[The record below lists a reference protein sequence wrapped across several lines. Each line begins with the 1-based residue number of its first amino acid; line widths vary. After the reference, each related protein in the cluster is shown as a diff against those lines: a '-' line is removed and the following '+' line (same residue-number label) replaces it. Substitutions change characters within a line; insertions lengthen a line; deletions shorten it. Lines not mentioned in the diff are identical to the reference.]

1 MRYRINGKEVPS
13 DAGAAIAALKAAYA
27 KKQRVECLC
36 TDPPALCYL
45 AKIGET
51 IIVKRMPNTGA
62 KHDPECEHYEA
73 PPELSGRGEVEGSA
87 IKENAEEGTT
97 ELRLGFPLSKM
108 AGRAPPAPSGTEK
121 TEGDVVVE
129 KGKLSLQATLHYLWE
144 QAGFN
149 RWQPTFEGKRRWE
162 TIHKHLLE
170 AAAGKQAKRRNLSDV
185 LFVPEQFSVKHAA
198 DIYAKRRRRFAELR
212 PEKNS
217 LFLVVAP
224 FKELSPS
231 QFGMK
236 LVLKHMPGK
245 QEPLYLSAKAGES
258 LAKRYTA
265 MMQLAQALEGSQILV
280 IATVQQ
286 AESGVLNA
294 DTVAMML
301 VDKHYLPVDS
311 FDDAELTNTLVAS
324 GRRFVKGLRY
334 NLPRST
340 PMATLQLTDVPG
352 SLAMYL
358 IPKDADEH
366 YRPKL
371 ESLISES
378 SIEAWIWESSEPMP
392 LLPPSGAPCV
402 RPIASTP
409 QP

>member
-1 MRYRINGKEVPS
+1 MRYRISGNHVSTAP
-13 DAGAAIAALKAAYA
+13 GAAMAALKAADA

-36 TDPPALCYL
+36 TDPPAPCYL
-45 AKIGET
+45 AKIGEA

-97 ELRLGFPLSKM
+97 ELRLGFPLSKV

-121 TEGDVVVE
+121 IEGDVVVE

-149 RWQPTFEGKRRWE
+149 RWQPTFEGRRRWG
-162 TIHKHLLE
+162 TIQKYLLE

-185 LFVPEQFSVKHAA
+185 LFVPEPFSVDHA
-198 DIYAKRRRRFAELR
+198 DEIYAKRRRRFAELR

-245 QEPLYLSAKAGES
+245 QEPLYLSAKAGEA

-301 VDKHYLPVDS
+301 VDKHFLPVDS
-311 FDDAELTNTLVAS
+311 FEDADLTSALVAG

-334 NLPRST
+334 NLARST
-340 PMATLQLTDVPG
+340 PMATLQLTDVAG

-358 IPKDADEH
+358 VPRDADEH
-366 YRPKL
+366 YRPRL
-371 ESLISES
+371 EGLIAES
-378 SIEAWIWESSEPMP
+378 AIPSWVWESTEPMP
-392 LLPPSGAPCV
+392 PIPPAPS
-402 RPIASTP
+402 REPRDQAGDP
-409 QP
+409 R

>member
-1 MRYRINGKEVPS
+1 MRYRIGGKEVPT
-13 DAGAAIAALKAAYA
+13 DPGAALAALRAAYA

-36 TDPPALCYL
+36 TDPAPLCYL

-73 PPELSGRGEVEGSA
+73 PPELSGRGEVEGTA
-87 IKENAEEGTT
+87 IKENEEEGTT
-97 ELRLGFPLSKM
+97 ELRLGFPLSKV

-149 RWQPTFEGKRRWE
+149 RWTPAFAGKRRWA
-162 TIHKHLLE
+162 TIHKYLLE
-170 AAAGKQAKRRNLSDV
+170 AAAGKHAKRRHLSDV
-185 LFVPEQFSVKHAA
+185 LFVPEPYFVDKADDIAA
-198 DIYAKRRRRFAELR
+198 ARRRRFAELR

-224 FKELSPS
+224 LKDLAPS

-245 QEPLYLSAKAGES
+245 QEPLYLTKAAGET
-258 LAKRYTA
+258 LQKRYA
-265 MMQLAQALEGSQILV
+265 GMMQLAQALEGSQIIV

-301 VDKHYLPVDS
+301 VDRHFLPVDS
-311 FDDAELTNTLVAS
+311 FEDADLTNALVAEE
-324 GRRFVKGLRY
+324 RRFVKGLRY
-334 NLPRST
+334 NLSRST
-340 PMATLQLTDVPG
+340 PMATLQLTDVAG

-358 IPKDADEH
+358 IPRDADELF
-366 YRPKL
+366 RPKL
-371 ESLISES
+371 ESLMAES
-378 SIEAWIWESSEPMP
+378 SIPSWTWESTEPMP
-392 LLPPSGAPCV
+392 AIPPPTSIERANP
-402 RPIASTP
+402 RPSA
-409 QP
+409 